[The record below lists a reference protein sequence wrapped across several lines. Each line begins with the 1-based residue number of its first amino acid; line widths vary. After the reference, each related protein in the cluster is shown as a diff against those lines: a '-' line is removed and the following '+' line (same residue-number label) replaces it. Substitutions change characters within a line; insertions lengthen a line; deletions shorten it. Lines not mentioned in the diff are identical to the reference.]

1 MPGNLDQH
9 LLRTCNFSL
18 QLSSICII
26 FNQRGIHRGHYG
38 IEEDVKKKSVY
49 DLKKT
54 YNRAVIMGIFM
65 IGSIFA
71 FACVVELVRRNVI
84 SFGKNAVIWGDQA
97 DFVFYVLL
105 VISVAL
111 FFIIRFLKQYYL
123 QENIMFMPDDQ
134 QSSEASQPSTGILN
148 LLIVAVMTYAFCE
161 APAIFGFVLFFL
173 MGANPFY
180 FYTLMLMSLVFFVV
194 YFPRYRQ
201 WEDWMQEHIE
211 TPGCSSKTITD
222 IHKG

>member
-1 MPGNLDQH
+1 MEMMVSK
-9 LLRTCNFSL
+9 RAV
-18 QLSSICII
+18 
-26 FNQRGIHRGHYG
+26 R
-38 IEEDVKKKSVY
+38 KKSVY
-49 DLKKT
+49 DIKKI

-134 QSSEASQPSTGILN
+134 QSSEAYQPSTGILN

-180 FYTLMLMSLVFFVV
+180 FYTAHAHVIGLLCRL
-194 YFPRYRQ
+194 FPPIPSMGGL
-201 WEDWMQEHIE
+201 DAGTH
-211 TPGCSSKTITD
+211 
-222 IHKG
+222 